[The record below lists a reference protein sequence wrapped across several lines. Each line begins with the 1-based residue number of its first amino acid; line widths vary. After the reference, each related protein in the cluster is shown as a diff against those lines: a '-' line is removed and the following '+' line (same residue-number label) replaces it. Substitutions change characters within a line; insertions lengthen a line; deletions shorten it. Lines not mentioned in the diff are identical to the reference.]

1 MNATGASGRSP
12 AGFWKRYLAYS
23 IDIAL
28 VSVLVQIV
36 VLLVPA
42 GSGQMDLE
50 ALLQQQTAGIG
61 QGVIPDPSLMMA
73 QMASALLQA
82 LEFSVTATVLIA
94 AVYFIGMECSPRQA
108 TLGKR
113 LVGIKVTDRRGARIG
128 PARAAARFAAG
139 ALSWL
144 TLNLGHA
151 LAAWTPEK
159 RALHDYV
166 ADTYVD
172 NADPAN
178 PGMPPWGWLV
188 IGLQGLL
195 LLLATVAIAVMLA
208 SALATFGGL

>member
-1 MNATGASGRSP
+1 MSATGPSRSP

-28 VSVLVQIV
+28 ISVLVQIAA
-36 VLLVPA
+36 LLIPSKPGGA
-42 GSGQMDLE
+42 DLE
-50 ALLQQQTAGIG
+50 TLLQQQTAGIG
-61 QGVIPDPSLMMA
+61 EGVIPDPSQLLT
-73 QMASALLQA
+73 QMTSMLVQA
-82 LEFSVTATVLIA
+82 LEFSLIATVLIA
-94 AVYFIGMECSPRQA
+94 AVYFIGMESSSLQA

-113 LVGIKVTDRRGARIG
+113 LAGIKVIDRQGARIG

-166 ADTYVD
+166 AGTYVD
-172 NADPAN
+172 NVDPAKS
-178 PGMPPWGWLV
+178 GMPSWGWLV
-188 IGLQGLL
+188 IGMQGLL
-195 LLLATVAIAVMLA
+195 LLLMTVVISAMLA
-208 SALATFGGL
+208 SALATLGGL

>member
-1 MNATGASGRSP
+1 MSATGTSSHSP

-28 VSVLVQIV
+28 ISVLVQIV
-36 VLLVPA
+36 ALLIPA
-42 GSGQMDLE
+42 KSGQVDLE
-50 ALLQQQTAGIG
+50 TLLQQQTAGIG
-61 QGVIPDPSLMMA
+61 QGVIPDPSQMMA
-73 QMASALLQA
+73 QMTSMLVQA
-82 LEFSVTATVLIA
+82 LEFSVIATVLIA
-94 AVYFIGMECSPRQA
+94 AVYFIGMECSSWQA

-113 LVGIKVTDRRGARIG
+113 LAGIKVTDRRGARIG

-166 ADTYVD
+166 AGTYVD
-172 NADPAN
+172 NADPAKS
-178 PGMPPWGWLV
+178 GMPPWGWLV

-195 LLLATVAIAVMLA
+195 LLLMTVAISVMLA
-208 SALATFGGL
+208 SALATLGGL